1 MIFGKKKLRRK
12 KMDLIDDFKKAWNF
26 RDKAM
31 EECLKHYPR
40 HQKTVEILWM
50 NYLDL
55 LYINTEGDYVKFM
68 HYLCEFSDFIAKKY
82 FPDEINEDW
91 RRPIMLEDLINCAM
105 INRLEI
111 HIKKDPKFRDKIVE
125 DLQTNPKIKD
135 DPLANL
141 IEGLIAG
148 GGCVST
154 IEMAEVLDI
163 SHDSM
168 LKQTQKL
175 IDKKILL
182 PERDYYQ
189 SKIDEF

>member
-1 MIFGKKKLRRK
+1 
-12 KMDLIDDFKKAWNF
+12 MDFIAEYKKAWNF

-31 EECLKHYPR
+31 EECLQKYPR
-40 HQKTVEILWM
+40 HQKTVEILWR
-50 NYLDL
+50 NYLNL
-55 LYINTEGDYVKFM
+55 LYIDTEGDIMKFM
-68 HYLCEFSDFIAKKY
+68 HYLYEFSDFIAKKY

-91 RRPIMLEDLINCAM
+91 RRPILLEDLINCAM
-105 INRLEI
+105 WERLESNM
-111 HIKKDPKFRDKIVE
+111 KEDPKFRDQIIEV
-125 DLQTNPKIKD
+125 LQTDPKIKD
-135 DPLANL
+135 NPLANL

-154 IEMAEVLDI
+154 IEMAEVLYI

-175 IDKKILL
+175 IDTKILL